1 MKCTVIQFFFHL
13 VGYNLSLC
21 FVNNGTSEELLFLFV
36 VVAQVVANLETPETE
51 TKELE
56 KGISTRTNSLLYNK
70 SSPEMVE
77 PISELKSHRLIGAKS
92 GHSVALYFNCES
104 SKELNDL
111 WTLMESGRLKNVVE
125 KYFNRLQLTEHHIK
139 IRLKWSAEDR
149 AVQQSILDEGLL
161 ST

>member
-1 MKCTVIQFFFHL
+1 M
-13 VGYNLSLC
+13 
-21 FVNNGTSEELLFLFV
+21 
-36 VVAQVVANLETPETE
+36 
-51 TKELE
+51 ELE
-56 KGISTRTNSLLYNK
+56 KDISTKTNSLLYDQ
-70 SSPEMVE
+70 SSPEIVE

-111 WTLMESGRLKNVVE
+111 WTLMESGRLKDIVE
-125 KYFNRLQLTEHHIK
+125 KYFNKLQLTEHQLK
-139 IRLKWSAEDR
+139 VRLKWSAEDR